1 MFDSNEK
8 QKKAAYNQQ
17 VIDIEHGSF
26 TPVVLSAYGGFGRE
40 TERFI
45 SMLIVKVSEK
55 RDIPVSV
62 IANYIRVKLS
72 FILVRSQV
80 ICIRGSRKLWQTRMQ
95 CAGTIREA

>member
-1 MFDSNEK
+1 M
-8 QKKAAYNQQ
+8 AYNQR

-62 IANYIRVKLS
+62 IANYIRTKLS

-80 ICIRGSRKLWQTRMQ
+80 ICIRGSRKLWQTRMDMNEAEVVQ